1 METSTIV
8 IKHYYTGKVLFSH
21 TCEGNTQRITVE
33 QAVSQDVSLR
43 YANLSG
49 FDLKEANLFGADL
62 YNAFLREANLWGADL
77 RDTDCRHATFE
88 GAVCDS
94 AFFDNSLL
102 WVTSFLRASC
112 RGTSFIGCAADNSF
126 FREANLEDAN
136 FANTSLRGADIRGA
150 TTLGISF
157 VDSWTK
163 DVLWGEALGAPA
175 LVAAQ
180 DKENGVDLFPLPPY
194 GTLMPAD
201 VFLDCCKD
209 GYLTDDDG
217 VGYYVINHRKSNI
230 SVSPSDVLLGG
241 LRPGFPYVLWLNK

>member
-8 IKHYYTGKVLFSH
+8 IKHYYTGKVLFAH

-33 QAVSQDVSLR
+33 RAVSQDVSLR
-43 YANLSG
+43 YADLSG
-49 FDLKEANLFGADL
+49 FDLSNANLFGADL

-94 AFFDNSLL
+94 AYFNNSLL

-126 FREANLEDAN
+126 FREANLEDAD
-136 FANTSLRGADIRGA
+136 FANTSLRGADMRGA
-150 TTLGISF
+150 TTFRASF

-163 DVLWGEALGAPA
+163 DVLWGEVSGAPVLA
-175 LVAAQ
+175 AAQ
-180 DKENGVDLFPLPPY
+180 DKENEVVLSPLPAY

-201 VFLDCCKD
+201 VFFDYCKD
-209 GYLTDDDG
+209 GYFTDDDG
-217 VGYYVINHRKSNI
+217 VGYYATKHQKSSLVVVPSVILSR
-230 SVSPSDVLLGG
+230 G
-241 LRPGFPYVLWLNK
+241 LDSRFSHVFWLNS